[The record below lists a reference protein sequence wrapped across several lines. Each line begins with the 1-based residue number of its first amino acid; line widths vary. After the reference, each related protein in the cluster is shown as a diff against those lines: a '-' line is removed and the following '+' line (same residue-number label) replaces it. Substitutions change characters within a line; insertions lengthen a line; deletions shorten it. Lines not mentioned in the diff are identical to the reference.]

1 MDFLKMSEEYKQ
13 SAERLLCAIK
23 KQKAKLEHA
32 RNREEIN
39 ALINVYKKYILKLSV
54 CQICS
59 KRELSRKA
67 IKNDTI

>member
-23 KQKAKLEHA
+23 KRKAQSEHA

-39 ALINVYKKYILKLSV
+39 ALINGYKKIYTEVIRISNILK
-54 CQICS
+54 
-59 KRELSRKA
+59 KRGEKR
-67 IKNDTI
+67 

>member
-39 ALINVYKKYILKLSV
+39 ALINGYKKIYTEVIRISNILK
-54 CQICS
+54 
-59 KRELSRKA
+59 KRAQQERR
-67 IKNDTI
+67 